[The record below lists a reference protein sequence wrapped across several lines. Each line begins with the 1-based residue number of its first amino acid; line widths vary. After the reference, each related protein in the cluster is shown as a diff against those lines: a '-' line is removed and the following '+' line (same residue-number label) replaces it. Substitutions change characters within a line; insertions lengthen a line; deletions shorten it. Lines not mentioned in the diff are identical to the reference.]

1 MGLAHP
7 LLPETCA
14 SPFPVPAL
22 HVVHKKAPS
31 PTVSNP
37 MARFLPRN
45 PQVFFSP
52 LFISC
57 GTSGRGRV
65 EECLGQGCLPAPFLS
80 YDRRILT

>member
-7 LLPETCA
+7 LLPEACA
-14 SPFPVPAL
+14 GPFPVPAL

-45 PQVFFSP
+45 LQVFCFPSVHLLWYFRQGKGGGMPWTGMSSSSFP
-52 LFISC
+52 L
-57 GTSGRGRV
+57 
-65 EECLGQGCLPAPFLS
+65 L
-80 YDRRILT
+80 